1 MNSGTLFKRLSR
13 RLFFVPVSEFFLES
27 FIMRNT
33 QNEHKAPFLST
44 AAVARWFGIS
54 TRTVCFWAECGE
66 IPAMK
71 VGRQW
76 RFREEELR
84 RWLDSSQDKLLAGR
98 ANPSSAA

>member
-1 MNSGTLFKRLSR
+1 
-13 RLFFVPVSEFFLES
+13 
-27 FIMRNT
+27 MRNT
-33 QNEHKAPFLST
+33 QSENKDSFLST
-44 AAVARWFGIS
+44 AVVARWLGIS

-84 RWLDSSQDKLLAGR
+84 RWLDRAQQKLLAGR
-98 ANPSSAA
+98 SVSNNSSTAA

>member
-1 MNSGTLFKRLSR
+1 
-13 RLFFVPVSEFFLES
+13 
-27 FIMRNT
+27 MRNT
-33 QNEHKAPFLST
+33 RSENKDPFLST
-44 AAVARWFGIS
+44 AVVARWLGVS

-84 RWLDSSQDKLLAGR
+84 SWLDRAQEKLLTGR
-98 ANPSSAA
+98 SMSNNASTAV